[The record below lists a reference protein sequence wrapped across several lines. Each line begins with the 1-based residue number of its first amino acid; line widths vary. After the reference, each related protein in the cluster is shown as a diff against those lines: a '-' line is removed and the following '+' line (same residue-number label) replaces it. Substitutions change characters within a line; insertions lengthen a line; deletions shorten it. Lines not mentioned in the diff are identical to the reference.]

1 MRIATKLEDLRA
13 RGVPAI
19 SFELF
24 PPKTPEAE
32 ETLLRKGLPELAALD
47 PCFISLTYGAGG
59 STRGSTLRIAAHV
72 ARELH
77 VDAMAHLTCVG
88 ATRPELAAYL
98 EETRGQGIENILAL
112 RGDPPAGQTSF
123 RPVEGGFTRAVELV
137 QLLVSLGGFSIG
149 VAGFPE
155 GHPDCKGDRYVN
167 WEHLRQKVEAGAQ
180 FVVTQLFFDNRAY
193 FEFVEYLRDRLGV
206 RVPIL
211 PGILPFLSSA
221 QLRRMTSMCGASI
234 PAALQAGLDKVGED
248 EEAVTEYG
256 VDYATEQCA
265 ELLRGGAPGI
275 HFYTLNRAR
284 SVKRILSRLGLRGDA
299 S

>member
-1 MRIATKLEDLRA
+1 MDIATKLEDLRA
-13 RGVPAI
+13 RGLPAI

-72 ARELH
+72 ARDLR

-88 ATRPELAAYL
+88 ATRPELTAYL
-98 EETRGQGIENILAL
+98 EEARGQGIENILAL
-112 RGDPPAGQTSF
+112 RGDPPAGQASF

-137 QLLVSLGGFSIG
+137 QLLRSMNGFSIG

-155 GHPDCKGDRYVN
+155 GHPDCPGDKYLN
-167 WEHLRQKVEAGAQ
+167 WEHLKQKVDAGAQ
-180 FVVTQLFFDNRAY
+180 FVITQLFFDNRAY
-193 FEFVEYLRDRLGV
+193 FEFAEYMKGRLGV
-206 RVPIL
+206 RVPIV
-211 PGILPFLSSA
+211 PGILPFLSAA
-221 QLRRMTSMCGASI
+221 QLRRMTSMCGATI
-234 PAALQAGLDKVGED
+234 PPALQAGLERIGDDD
-248 EEAVTEYG
+248 EAMTEFGIEYT
-256 VDYATEQCA
+256 TEQCA
-265 ELLRGGAPGI
+265 GLLQGGAPGI

-284 SVKRILSRLGLRGDA
+284 SVKRILAALGLRGSGA
-299 S
+299 